1 MPVRE
6 PELVVEHREQL
17 IYLLCEA
24 AELEHM
30 VMLQYLHAIFSLKQS
45 VDEGL
50 TPEQLEAVTR
60 WRGVLTEVAV
70 QEMLHLALACN
81 LLTAVGLAPTFNR
94 PNFPQGSRY
103 FPPGVEF
110 SLMPFGE
117 AALRHFLFLERP
129 EGIDL
134 ADAAGIVPT
143 GVAAVPVAP
152 DEIVPRREDFATVGH
167 LYRGIAAGFRHLA
180 VKIGEERLFLGPVRA
195 QAAPASFR
203 WPELIVVTDLESAI
217 AAIEEIVEQGE
228 GAQGHWEQAHYGRFL
243 RVFEE
248 YQELK
253 ARDPVFEPAR
263 PVLAA
268 VVRRDDDAPPDQ
280 PVLDDPVSAAVV
292 DVFNVAYELVLQAL
306 LRFFT
311 HTDESDEQL
320 DALATAAVLLMATV
334 VRPLGGAI
342 TALPAGP
349 SHPGRTASPSF
360 EMFYPMGNFVP
371 DRHAAWSMLAERLLL
386 LAERCR
392 VLDGQPGVP
401 AEVGGAAERLSHI
414 AGSLNQHLDVPAVPA

>member
-253 ARDPVFEPAR
+253 ARDPAFEPAR

>member
-180 VKIGEERLFLGPVRA
+180 AKIGEERLFLGPVRA